1 MRMCA
6 FCESIANT
14 NEEYVYAR
22 YKGGDFIFKDN
33 GEYGILIDTGDSGC
47 LGTLN
52 DIKYCPFCGRELRS
66 KESESN

>member
-1 MRMCA
+1 MCA

-14 NEEYVYAR
+14 NEEYAHAR

-47 LGTLN
+47 LGALN
-52 DIKYCPFCGRELRS
+52 DIKFCPFCGRKL
-66 KESESN
+66 SEV